1 MKIEDLKKLLDN
13 HDWFY
18 NFSDDHSVWVRGE
31 RESAQITGA
40 LELQVYNNSD
50 EVIHREEFDASTSI
64 TADKIALNIVEREFV
79 GLDWTLTEIV

>member
-40 LELQVYNNSD
+40 LENGTNELKKLYNEYYARYFNTPS
-50 EVIHREEFDASTSI
+50 
-64 TADKIALNIVEREFV
+64 FV
-79 GLDWTLTEIV
+79 TEKYPYTPPYSV